1 VQECPYNAVTAV
13 LAATLRFLR
22 RNGLRIGVVLG
33 TFLVV
38 GGFIFVQQVREALA
52 DQNYQTQRAQVFAA
66 ETRATDLGLE
76 SAEYSDLLRQELT
89 TSSQT
94 PPGASAPFNEARI
107 ALFNRMASEEGQIRD
122 LLQSRTDKLLSQT
135 RDTAQT
141 DINQLDTNL
150 QKAKQVGVDDQLL
163 VSYAGL
169 PSKVQIELANAD
181 TVRGYRALSTELKA
195 PLSKLALLIADQE
208 TTNKLIGQYAAQAA
222 QQDHGDIAL
231 ARTNAASFL
240 SQVQGD
246 LQTASTFQMDVSVVD
261 THVQKLAGQ
270 LNAATTLT
278 DLEQLSGALMVQD
291 KVLEDA
297 MNQNLPPKA
306 ITISLKEQVLRAY
319 EHGKQVF
326 WTYVTT
332 GRPGLETDPG
342 NFKVYSKN
350 SPWTMHSPW
359 PKGSAYWYPDSKVQM
374 VMWFNGGDG
383 IHDAYW
389 RSVYGPGTNLP
400 HYDPTGE
407 DVGTHGCVNV
417 PYHNMVWLWNW
428 TPMSAPVI
436 VY

>member
-1 VQECPYNAVTAV
+1 MTAV
-13 LAATLRFLR
+13 LAATLRFLH

-33 TFLVV
+33 TFLLV
-38 GGFIFVQQVREALA
+38 GGFIFVQQMREALA
-52 DQNYQTQRAQVFAA
+52 EQDYQTQRAQVLTAQA
-66 ETRATDLGLE
+66 RATDLGLE
-76 SAEYSDLLRQELT
+76 TAEYTDLQRQELT
-89 TSSQT
+89 TSAQT
-94 PPGASAPFNEARI
+94 APAASAPFNEARI
-107 ALFNRMASEEGQIRD
+107 AFFNRLASDESQIKEQ
-122 LLQSRTDKLLSQT
+122 LQSRTDKLLSQT
-135 RDTAQT
+135 HDGAQV
-141 DINQLDTNL
+141 DIDKLTTNL

-163 VSYAGL
+163 IDYAGL
-169 PSKVQIELANAD
+169 PSKAQIELANAA
-181 TVRGYRALSTELKA
+181 TVRGYRSLSTELKA

-208 TTNKLIGQYAAQAA
+208 TTNQLISQYAAQAA
-222 QQDHGDIAL
+222 AQDHGDVAL
-231 ARTNAASFL
+231 ARTNAAASL
-240 SQVQGD
+240 SAVRGD
-246 LQTASTFQMDVSVVD
+246 LQTARTFQMDVSIVE
-261 THVQKLAGQ
+261 THVQKLSSQ
-270 LNAATTLT
+270 LSGAAVLT
-278 DLEQLSGALMVQD
+278 DLEQLNGALMVQD
-291 KVLEDA
+291 KVLQDA

-319 EHGKQVF
+319 DHGKQVF

-342 NFKVYSKN
+342 TFKVYTKN

-359 PKGSAYWYPDSKVQM
+359 PKGSPYWYPDSKVQM

-383 IHDAYW
+383 IHDASW

-428 TPMSAPVI
+428 TPMSTPVV